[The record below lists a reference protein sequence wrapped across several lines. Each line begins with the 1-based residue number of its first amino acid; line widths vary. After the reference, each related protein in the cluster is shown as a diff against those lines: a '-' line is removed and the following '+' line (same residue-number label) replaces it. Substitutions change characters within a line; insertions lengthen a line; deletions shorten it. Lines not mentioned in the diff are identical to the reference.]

1 MVAEGFEGGGP
12 IGDAEV
18 VIEEHLVGDDFI
30 FVYFF
35 IVKVLLCGARGTEMV
50 RRLAAVIIDDI
61 TIVLYVSLNA
71 IAATCVW

>member
-1 MVAEGFEGGGP
+1 MEGFEGGGP

-50 RRLAAVIIDDI
+50 RRLG
-61 TIVLYVSLNA
+61 
-71 IAATCVW
+71 CRHH